1 MVGYL
6 PTQKH
11 GKWKGDLSILFPFSW
26 KGQFKNRKIALNL
39 FYLINMNGNE
49 FLGLILPATD
59 KAAIK
64 KIAKRNNLSISDTAR
79 MLLKSGLSSLKE
91 IGLKWS

>member
-1 MVGYL
+1 
-6 PTQKH
+6 
-11 GKWKGDLSILFPFSW
+11 
-26 KGQFKNRKIALNL
+26 
-39 FYLINMNGNE
+39 MNGNE

-79 MLLKSGLSSLKE
+79 MLIKSGLSSLKDIE
-91 IGLKWS
+91 VK

>member
-1 MVGYL
+1 MVGYW
-6 PTQKH
+6 PNTNHDKKR
-11 GKWKGDLSILFPFSW
+11 GFINPLSFFVKS
-26 KGQFKNRKIALNL
+26 QFKNRKIALNL

-79 MLLKSGLSSLKE
+79 MLLKSGISSLKE
-91 IGLKWS
+91 IGLK

>member
-1 MVGYL
+1 MKRGFFN
-6 PTQKH
+6 P
-11 GKWKGDLSILFPFSW
+11 LSFFVKS
-26 KGQFKNRKIALNL
+26 QFKNRKIALNF

-64 KIAKRNNLSISDTAR
+64 KIAKKNNLSISDTAR
-79 MLLKSGLSSLKE
+79 MLIKSGLSSLKE
-91 IGLKWS
+91 HHSS